1 MTKTEKALLL
11 RRQNQLNRHRGAQFE
26 DLIRAACDYY
36 RGRGVADI
44 EKTPEEMKPIKNM
57 GKGHFVAVYVKKAQ
71 ADFKGF
77 LRGGLAVNFE
87 AKHTDTPRMEQD
99 RVTPE
104 QADRL
109 ERALQVWSRRLRGL
123 LLLWAG
129 LLPGPLGSLAKHESR
144 YGHKYITIQEAE
156 PFRITF
162 GGPGVLLFL
171 EGLEEKKNGVQK
183 EEAGEDERRGAA
195 SGARQDDCLG

>member
-1 MTKTEKALLL
+1 MTKTEKAL
-11 RRQNQLNRHRGAQFE
+11 RMRHQNQLNRHLGADFE
-26 DLIRAACDYY
+26 ELIGAASEYY

-57 GKGHFVAVYVKKAQ
+57 GSGRFVAVYVKKAQ

-87 AKHTDTPRMEQD
+87 AKHTSTPRMEQD

-109 ERALQVWSRRLRGL
+109 ERAFGYGAAAFVVCSFSGKDFFRVPWEVWRNMK
-123 LLLWAG
+123 A
-129 LLPGPLGSLAKHESR
+129 R

-171 EGLEEKKNGVQK
+171 EGLEEKSNGV
-183 EEAGEDERRGAA
+183 
-195 SGARQDDCLG
+195 

>member
-1 MTKTEKALLL
+1 MTKTEKAL
-11 RRQNQLNRHRGAQFE
+11 RMRHQNQLNRHLGADFE
-26 DLIRAACDYY
+26 ELIGAACEYY

-44 EKTPEEMKPIKNM
+44 EKTQEEMKPIKNM
-57 GKGHFVAVYVKKAQ
+57 GSGRFVAVYVKKAQ

-87 AKHTDTPRMEQD
+87 AKHTSTPRMEQD

-109 ERALQVWSRRLRGL
+109 ERAFRYGAAAFVVCSFSGKDFFRVPWEVWRNMK
-123 LLLWAG
+123 A
-129 LLPGPLGSLAKHESR
+129 R

-171 EGLEEKKNGVQK
+171 EGLEEKNNGVQK
-183 EEAGEDERRGAA
+183 EEAGKDERRGTA

>member
-109 ERALQVWSRRLRGL
+109 ERAFRYGAAAFVVCSFSGRDFFRVPWEVWRSMK
-123 LLLWAG
+123 A
-129 LLPGPLGSLAKHESR
+129 R

-162 GGPGVLLFL
+162 GGPGT
-171 EGLEEKKNGVQK
+171 GGKEKWSS
-183 EEAGEDERRGAA
+183 ERR
-195 SGARQDDCLG
+195 SRRR

>member
-1 MTKTEKALLL
+1 MTKTEKAL
-11 RRQNQLNRHRGAQFE
+11 RMRHQNQLNRHLGADFE
-26 DLIRAACDYY
+26 ELIGAACEYY

-57 GKGHFVAVYVKKAQ
+57 GSGRFVAVYVKKAQ

-87 AKHTDTPRMEQD
+87 AKHTSTPRMEQD

-109 ERALQVWSRRLRGL
+109 ERAFRYGAAAFVVCSFSGKDFFRVPWEVWRNMK
-123 LLLWAG
+123 A
-129 LLPGPLGSLAKHESR
+129 R

-156 PFRITF
+156 PFGSPSGALGSCCSWRDWRKRTM
-162 GGPGVLLFL
+162 
-171 EGLEEKKNGVQK
+171 ES
-183 EEAGEDERRGAA
+183 ERR
-195 SGARQDDCLG
+195 SRKR

>member
-71 ADFKGF
+71 ADFRGF

-109 ERALQVWSRRLRGL
+109 ERA
-123 LLLWAG
+123 
-129 LLPGPLGSLAKHESR
+129 
-144 YGHKYITIQEAE
+144 
-156 PFRITF
+156 FR
-162 GGPGVLLFL
+162 
-171 EGLEEKKNGVQK
+171 
-183 EEAGEDERRGAA
+183 
-195 SGARQDDCLG
+195 